1 MYINKTKENNN
12 QNGKNLKKSRIKKF
26 KKKNEFKEWVLSI
39 TSSFWIAYI
48 SVYNPVLTSKL
59 NLI

>member
-26 KKKNEFKEWVLSI
+26 KKKNEFKE
-39 TSSFWIAYI
+39 
-48 SVYNPVLTSKL
+48 
-59 NLI
+59 